1 MINSIGPQIP
11 ITPPSPSTPG
21 SGTSQTAFVDALK
34 SAVDHVEISSKAAA
48 KSVEGFLEGETEDI
62 HTVGLANQR
71 AELEFDMLLQVRNKV
86 VQAYQEIMRMPL

>member
-1 MINSIGPQIP
+1 MINPIGPQLP
-11 ITPPSPSTPG
+11 ITPPSAAPVG
-21 SGTSQTAFVDALK
+21 GTSSTSFVDALK
-34 SAVDHVEISSKAAA
+34 SAVDHVEISGKAAA
-48 KSVEGFLEGETEDI
+48 KSVEAFLHGETEDI